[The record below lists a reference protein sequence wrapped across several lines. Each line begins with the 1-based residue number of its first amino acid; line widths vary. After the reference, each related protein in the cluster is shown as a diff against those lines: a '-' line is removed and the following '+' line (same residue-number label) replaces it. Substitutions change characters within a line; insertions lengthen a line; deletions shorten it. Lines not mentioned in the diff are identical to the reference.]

1 MQICISLPLT
11 PTTSMFFL
19 QKYKKK
25 QKEALFIK
33 KNYIFAKKKNMRFS
47 VITINYNNKEGLE
60 HTIESILSQTNKD
73 YEYIII
79 DGGSTDGSTDVIKT
93 YQDHI
98 TYWLSEKDQG
108 VYHAM
113 NKGVAHAHGD
123 YLIFMNSGDRFY
135 SPDVLSSLYEYQED
149 IICGKV
155 LKGDSS
161 RPSGH
166 HKQIISLVDLMRA
179 SLPHQ
184 AMFIKRELLLKHPYD
199 EKYKILSDW
208 KFSIETIIFD
218 NCSFRNIDI
227 IVANYDTTG
236 ISTNSNGLLPK
247 ERELILKELFPPRI
261 TIDYER
267 LTPVDDELL
276 DQSLLLT
283 QTVGA
288 RKLVKSFSNF
298 VLKFINKKN

>member
-60 HTIESILSQTNKD
+60 HTIESVLSQTNKD

-79 DGGSTDGSTDVIKT
+79 DGGSTDGSMDVIKT

>member
-1 MQICISLPLT
+1 
-11 PTTSMFFL
+11 
-19 QKYKKK
+19 
-25 QKEALFIK
+25 
-33 KNYIFAKKKNMRFS
+33 MRFS

-60 HTIESILSQTNKD
+60 HTIESVLSQTNKD

-79 DGGSTDGSTDVIKT
+79 DGGSTDGSMDVIKT

-113 NKGVAHAHGD
+113 NKGVVHAHGD

>member
-1 MQICISLPLT
+1 
-11 PTTSMFFL
+11 MFFL

-60 HTIESILSQTNKD
+60 HTIESVLSQTNKD

-79 DGGSTDGSTDVIKT
+79 DGGSTDGSMDVIKT

-208 KFSIETIIFD
+208 KFSIETIIFY

>member
-1 MQICISLPLT
+1 MH
-11 PTTSMFFL
+11 FFTINTYHIHVFFF

-60 HTIESILSQTNKD
+60 HTIESVLSQTNKD

-79 DGGSTDGSTDVIKT
+79 DGGSTDGSMDVIKT

>member
-1 MQICISLPLT
+1 MQ
-11 PTTSMFFL
+11 
-19 QKYKKK
+19 
-25 QKEALFIK
+25 
-33 KNYIFAKKKNMRFS
+33 KNSQMRYS
-47 VITINYNNKEGLE
+47 VITINYNNREGLKQ
-60 HTIESILSQTNKD
+60 TIESIVSQSCQD
-73 YEYIII
+73 FEFIII
-79 DGGSTDGSTDVIKT
+79 DGGSTDGSMDVIKT
-93 YQDHI
+93 YQDHT

-247 ERELILKELFPPRI
+247 ERELI
-261 TIDYER
+261 DYER